1 MNKKQKNK
9 KNILFR
15 YELVIAAMLLFAILI
30 ITELVRTTVV
40 LADEWNKRAEEMV
53 KAEIPIV
60 PQRGNIYADNGTIL
74 AADITFYDAC
84 IDFKAEGMKV
94 KALLDTLPA
103 LCDSLAHFRP
113 GKSADEW
120 SARIKDELKT
130 RKNRAFRLFEK
141 ITDND
146 VKRLRTFPFLSLPRN
161 KSGFYTTSIKVR
173 TKPYGTMAARS
184 IGNVAERE
192 DREIHGRSGLE
203 MALDSFLY
211 GQAGVAEN
219 VQVTTGM
226 ARMVKKP
233 AVPGYN
239 ITTTINVTLQDI
251 VEQELEKMCVE
262 SNAEWGTCVLMEV
275 ATGEIKAISNLEWSE
290 KRQKYVEGINHAV
303 LGYEPGSTIKPISM
317 MVALEDGLVSDI
329 DAPIVTGS
337 QVMYEGRPIKDPH
350 GGAALSPRQ
359 IIETSSNIGMSK
371 IITSGF
377 SKDKGF
383 AAEPGRFRDRLEE
396 MGFFEPY
403 NTGISGEQV
412 PQMRR
417 LGNTKADRVALTRMC
432 YGYTSLI
439 PPLRTL
445 AMYNAIANDGKYV
458 RPHLVKK
465 FSREGEPDSIVG
477 VTYIRRQ
484 VCDSVNAAKLRICLH
499 DVVWGSRGTARN
511 FVQDPDVEI
520 AGKTGTCYTTE
531 NGKYT
536 NIRRVSFCG
545 FFPYKE
551 PKYSC
556 IVVMLRPNRGAAA
569 SSGVVLR
576 NIAHKMYANGLLGS
590 NGRSEKVENPAPAT
604 IYGSLDAENQSQ
616 LARDLNIKGARS
628 FATPGK
634 VKDGG
639 VPNVRG
645 LNIREAIAILE
656 RAGLRVKLSGTG
668 YVASQSIAPGSSFK
682 RGEEIVLSLQH

>member
-359 IIETSSNIGMSK
+359 IIETSSNIGMS
-371 IITSGF
+371 
-377 SKDKGF
+377 
-383 AAEPGRFRDRLEE
+383 
-396 MGFFEPY
+396 
-403 NTGISGEQV
+403 
-412 PQMRR
+412 
-417 LGNTKADRVALTRMC
+417 
-432 YGYTSLI
+432 
-439 PPLRTL
+439 
-445 AMYNAIANDGKYV
+445 
-458 RPHLVKK
+458 
-465 FSREGEPDSIVG
+465 
-477 VTYIRRQ
+477 
-484 VCDSVNAAKLRICLH
+484 
-499 DVVWGSRGTARN
+499 
-511 FVQDPDVEI
+511 
-520 AGKTGTCYTTE
+520 
-531 NGKYT
+531 
-536 NIRRVSFCG
+536 
-545 FFPYKE
+545 
-551 PKYSC
+551 
-556 IVVMLRPNRGAAA
+556 
-569 SSGVVLR
+569 
-576 NIAHKMYANGLLGS
+576 
-590 NGRSEKVENPAPAT
+590 
-604 IYGSLDAENQSQ
+604 
-616 LARDLNIKGARS
+616 
-628 FATPGK
+628 
-634 VKDGG
+634 
-639 VPNVRG
+639 
-645 LNIREAIAILE
+645 
-656 RAGLRVKLSGTG
+656 
-668 YVASQSIAPGSSFK
+668 
-682 RGEEIVLSLQH
+682 